1 VPGQVSVKSNPH
13 LFAGLIRKKGQ
24 AKRALFWRKGNVY
37 TVWSQALP
45 GFKPKTN
52 RQKIGFIF

>member
-1 VPGQVSVKSNPH
+1 LEKPIRPKPMNLNYARTDEPITPGWI
-13 LFAGLIRKKGQ
+13 LR
-24 AKRALFWRKGNVY
+24 WVY